1 MENLTDHKASIEK
14 LNEMIKDVK
23 FCMLVTQN
31 EQGEFHSRPMATQE
45 VDENGVMWFFTGKS
59 SHKVKEIDRE
69 EQVNVVYGDSS
80 THKYV
85 SVSGTAEL
93 VKDPAK
99 EKELW
104 NPFYE
109 AWFPEGLQDPD
120 LALLKVEISQAEYWD
135 VPGKVATLLAFARQ
149 KLSGHRGEIGE
160 HGNIKMDEP
169 AA

>member
-1 MENLTDHKASIEK
+1 MEKHSDNKGSIEK
-14 LNEMIKDVK
+14 LNELIKDVK

-59 SHKVKEIDRE
+59 SHKVQEIGRE
-69 EQVNVVYGDSS
+69 HQVNVAYGDSS

-109 AWFPEGLQDPD
+109 AWFPGGLEDPD
-120 LALLKVEISQAEYWD
+120 LALLKVQISQAEYWD
-135 VPGKVATLLAFARQ
+135 VPGKVATLLAFAKQ
-149 KLSGHRGEIGE
+149 KLTGSRGEIGD
-160 HGNIKMDEP
+160 HGKLEV
-169 AA
+169 A